1 MNLLANENIPF
12 LTIKKLRT
20 QGYDVFSISEN
31 MAGITDSEVLNLAR
45 EQNRIIITFDRD
57 YGELIFLKK
66 LPCPPAV
73 IYLHFVPQSP
83 DDAFEMIE
91 EVLKNDKNDVLNHF
105 VTVNRQ
111 YLRKRPLP
119 C

>member
-12 LTIKKLRT
+12 LTIKKLREH
-20 QGYDVFSISEN
+20 GYDVLSIGEN
-31 MAGITDSEVLNLAR
+31 MSGITDNEVLSLAK
-45 EQNRIIITFDRD
+45 QQHRIIITFDRD

-73 IYLHFVPQSP
+73 IYLHFIPQNP
-83 DDAFEMIE
+83 VEAFEVID
-91 EVLKNDKNDVLNHF
+91 EVLKNPDSDVLNHF

-111 YLRKRPLP
+111 YIRRRPLP
-119 C
+119 